1 MKHIIRLTP
10 AILLSIL
17 ALTACGGG
25 NNKDAIAS
33 KYQEFINGASSVS
46 YNVDTELSLKS
57 TIYGEDF
64 NMSWD
69 STDKMIR
76 ILSTGDFSAER
87 KIKAKALENDYEESL
102 TNYIVAGERYTT
114 YDGSAFFKTSYDAD
128 ASLNKG
134 IVSIMDQIVVSDQ
147 TAVNSGTQEINGVK
161 CLTETGTLKGAYLP
175 YLFDKVNMTG
185 LIDFKTLT
193 DKEITM
199 EYMLYLNE
207 KTKQPVSL
215 CLRLSDVNGILTDV
229 ISGMKNEST
238 TINTDVSD
246 FLVTYDFN
254 EYNTV
259 SAIELPEGA
268 NSAVEQANIDD
279 MSISATGTDKLDVEK
294 SRNVN
299 VGGFSFKVSDQWEPK
314 DALLEGYDGE
324 ASDGNKYKPTRLGYS
339 QSEAKIDIMNPV
351 NVSLL
356 VDELTKSGVDTTS
369 CVNTTEGDEAVTYNL
384 DNVASLEVDYLNAQG
399 YAADYLDD
407 GKVKYIMGAKGDT
420 KKTYKIIAFG
430 GDDFLDVTFTTDGSE
445 LYKDYYDKTLQS
457 MIESLDYK
465 EVQKVEITIDETS
478 QAAENTET
486 EAETTEAAVE
496 ELRGTVKNP
505 YESREQ
511 VEMKGIDLMSGNVV
525 NEYVVVNSIN
535 TDEIIVGQKLKQAG
549 LNITNKAGIVNMT
562 VTTDKVK
569 YTDDSYVDLVM
580 HVSLVDKDGKQVGSL
595 LNDGSPINKEF
606 ADNIR
611 FDGDNQSKKVTFAF
625 EVTDDFDEDKDMLKI
640 TYNDPDLG
648 DRSLYVKLK

>member
-351 NVSLL
+351 SISLL
-356 VDELTKSGVDTTS
+356 VDKLTKSGVDTTS

-430 GDDFLDVTFTTDGSE
+430 GDDFLDITFTTDGSE

-465 EVQKVEITIDETS
+465 EVQKIEITIDETS

-496 ELRGTVKNP
+496 KLRGTVKNP

-625 EVTDDFDEDKDMLKI
+625 EVTDDFDEDEDMLKI